1 MGVYPARF
9 LFLVGFLVIDLGLGA
24 AASVGL
30 VAVEAEAAMVPRCFD
45 GRHDDRCGL
54 GNRKCRFQ
62 EGGKRDMLSGRYSVF
77 SFLFPFSF
85 FLFPRKD
92 AFLITARLT
101 EEIWEAKRRKGEMRA
116 QVQGA

>member
-1 MGVYPARF
+1 VTDCIELTWLHLADGSIWVGMGVYPARF

-85 FLFPRKD
+85 FPGKTP
-92 AFLITARLT
+92 FLSR
-101 EEIWEAKRRKGEMRA
+101 
-116 QVQGA
+116 QG